1 MLHLLICTEKYN
13 QNKDKIIFRCKV
25 LIIIFSDYHEPDIK
39 AGKIWIPEQEA
50 DDLKRD
56 AMMCVWER
64 ERERERERKR
74 KKRTKMILFEKTRK
88 QYSFSHIKIV
98 LYKIRLIKEYV
109 W

>member
-50 DDLKRD
+50 DNLKRD
-56 AMMCVWER
+56 TMMCVCLCVCVCVR
-64 ERERERERKR
+64 EREREREK
-74 KKRTKMILFEKTRK
+74 
-88 QYSFSHIKIV
+88 V
-98 LYKIRLIKEYV
+98 
-109 W
+109 